1 MIIKIRNYVDHIFEG
16 KPKTKKILELK
27 DELVTNLIEKYN
39 DLLKEKTDEEAY
51 NIVIASIGDIDEL
64 ISELN
69 ESVDTNSEY
78 MQRYQNKKAKYI
90 AISVMLYIL
99 SILPVI
105 YFEEALGYGEF
116 GVMIML
122 TMVAI
127 ATGLLVYVGVSKP
140 KYLKQNDTIVE
151 EFKEWNSQN
160 KQQDKVKLAI
170 VSSVWLFIV
179 ALYFVLS
186 FTFYNWHY
194 SWVIFVIGAAI
205 NQIINAIFEMRRK

>member
-69 ESVDTNSEY
+69 ESVDMNSEY